1 MKKIWAIAIVFFCA
15 STLFAQTAYYKG
27 EWRTVNKNELFTG
40 IFRVKIKDQSVVTG
54 KLIWVYHATDSSSAE
69 LMRLYKDKKGKV
81 AMEIVEG
88 VYNPNTGD
96 IYWEGIDK
104 KDPQQIIGTD
114 KYTLKLSADKRVI
127 YGTTDSN
134 GAKDGL
140 FYGRRMDYKT
150 GAKLFAALRRKI
162 KG

>member
-1 MKKIWAIAIVFFCA
+1 MKKILALIIVFFYA
-15 STLFAQTAYYKG
+15 SPLFAQTAYYKG
-27 EWRTVNKNELFTG
+27 EWRTVNKDELFTG

-69 LMRLYKDKKGKV
+69 LMQLYKGKKGKV

-88 VYNPNTGD
+88 VYNPVTGD
-96 IYWEGIDK
+96 IYWEGTSK

-114 KYTLKLSADKRVI
+114 KYTLKLSGDRQVM
-127 YGTTDSN
+127 YGKTDSN
-134 GAKDGL
+134 GADNGL
-140 FYGRRMDYKT
+140 FYGRRMNYKT
-150 GAKLFAALRRKI
+150 GAKLFAALRKKI